1 MTLTVAVYLPS
12 KFELRRL
19 RASGQWNTL
28 NCLKHKSWT
37 LFRKDLKVPTPLF
50 DKLVRCSVHRHPLK
64 TMVNVETILFSV
76 GGTPDSTRGI
86 DTAVVVA
93 IVCIVVFLAVLVVT
107 TAVAIYIYYKRHHG
121 SFKFN
126 M

>member
-1 MTLTVAVYLPS
+1 
-12 KFELRRL
+12 
-19 RASGQWNTL
+19 
-28 NCLKHKSWT
+28 
-37 LFRKDLKVPTPLF
+37 
-50 DKLVRCSVHRHPLK
+50 
-64 TMVNVETILFSV
+64 MVNVQTILFSV
-76 GGTPDSTRGI
+76 GGTPDSMRGI

-121 SFKFN
+121 FFKFK